1 MMVRPCGNRRDC
13 CATSILAFS
22 VLLAVCAIL
31 LFIASQMFAN
41 TDLVEAFKPLRDNK
55 ETASRGLIIVA
66 AVIFVTGLFGIG
78 AFKIRNKIFMMVFG
92 FLLAGIIVILGGFI
106 AIFGGLAN
114 LDSATLHRFCPE
126 ENTNLDFE
134 YAQEIQQSF
143 VDIDRLNV
151 LSSFFMCSQVCPCLE
166 PTQQVLDSW
175 TPEKNWKN
183 LSEK

>member
-106 AIFGGLAN
+106 AIFG
-114 LDSATLHRFCPE
+114 
-126 ENTNLDFE
+126 
-134 YAQEIQQSF
+134 
-143 VDIDRLNV
+143 
-151 LSSFFMCSQVCPCLE
+151 
-166 PTQQVLDSW
+166 
-175 TPEKNWKN
+175 
-183 LSEK
+183 